1 MFSKFLKSIL
11 VFNRSQNQ
19 APNFIL
25 VYFLISLAWHYQF
38 FITFVGSNGDFS
50 HRLNAAVTESSFQYG
65 LVFFFT
71 LLFFIVRLL
80 MLYSVKKTDQ
90 YIEADEPIE
99 AKIGSDQVFT
109 ENKDVVR
116 LLALLEETKA
126 QLAKVK
132 IREAKAQAD
141 KTATISKML
150 AVQAEL
156 DIAQADIAILSKSNE
171 DLRTKQKLSA

>member
-1 MFSKFLKSIL
+1 
-11 VFNRSQNQ
+11 
-19 APNFIL
+19 
-25 VYFLISLAWHYQF
+25 
-38 FITFVGSNGDFS
+38 
-50 HRLNAAVTESSFQYG
+50 
-65 LVFFFT
+65 
-71 LLFFIVRLL
+71 
-80 MLYSVKKTDQ
+80 MLYSVKKADQ

>member
-11 VFNRSQNQ
+11 IFNRSQNQ
-19 APNFIL
+19 APNFML
-25 VYFLISLAWHYQF
+25 VYFLLSLVWHNQF
-38 FITFVGSNGDFS
+38 FITLVGSNGDFS
-50 HRLNAAVTESSFQYG
+50 HRLNAVLSESSFQYG
-65 LVFFFT
+65 VVFFLT

-80 MLYSVKKTDQ
+80 VLYAIKQTDQ
-90 YIEADEPIE
+90 YIEADELIE

-132 IREAKAQAD
+132 IREAKVQAD
-141 KTATISKML
+141 KTETISKML

-156 DIAQADIAILSKSNE
+156 DMAQADIAILSKSIE
-171 DLRTKQKLSA
+171 DFRAQQKLSA